1 MFAINFMLPGPPY
14 QSMVVYFTPTAPH
27 LLSDGSA
34 SAELFG
40 DFLDGD
46 DEFRH
51 GRFKLIPSIVKG
63 NFIVKQAVGNTPAVM
78 GRKLRQPYYRGEN
91 HFELCLDVTSTSV
104 GSAIVK
110 LVSGYT
116 KVLVVDLAFLL
127 EAKCE
132 EELPER
138 LLGVVRL
145 SHVDLTAAKYLPP
158 APAAAAT

>member
-1 MFAINFMLPGPPY
+1 MLA
-14 QSMVVYFTPTAPH
+14 VCH
-27 LLSDGSA
+27 RCSD
-34 SAELFG
+34 
-40 DFLDGD
+40 D
-46 DEFRH
+46 DFRH

-127 EAKCE
+127 EGKCE

-138 LLGVVRL
+138 LLGVVRITHL
-145 SHVDLTAAKYLPP
+145 DLAAAKYLPP
-158 APAAAAT
+158 ISQE